1 MLINIL
7 IDSSL
12 LSTIIPL
19 VDVTPLPITESWSQL
34 DLNLTVLIVLVFYGI
49 FTLVQ
54 NIPNK
59 DKFNW
64 QSQIFSNLIP
74 SNTVS
79 SLILLWV
86 GIALWGMGYSHFQH
100 LKIKT
105 GLNLN
110 DWVLL
115 AIAITFLSNIYLQL
129 NQSEPHYTQALLM
142 SIPKGY
148 PLSSSSSIA
157 TLTHPITSEAKHSHS
172 GAEKPSQ
179 VSSSVD
185 LSHLILSSINQ
196 MSDPMLWV
204 ANSGKLLYGNQSA
217 CHFFGYDSAELE
229 SLTIHDI
236 TLDFPASM
244 WSLHWRTLQQCGSLK
259 IETRCRTKHQRP
271 LAVEMTINHLQ
282 IPGQKECQC
291 IIIRDISDHKQIER
305 ALRLRQG
312 ELRTLVNNIQGAVYR
327 STFETKRTMAFI
339 SDGIEAMIQCSA
351 RDLIHNRCCCFNSL
365 IHPIDRSL
373 VTQQIKTAIQTRKP
387 YSIEY
392 RLQRQDGSWRW
403 VYDQGQG
410 VFDSSGKLLW
420 LSGAIFDI
428 TENKKA
434 LGALRAS
441 EERLQLALSGSHQ
454 GLWDWYIRANEFYL
468 SPQWLLQLGYSIDDI
483 DSQPK
488 TWLKLV
494 HPADRHHLIQNIRQ
508 HLLGNTRLCHVEY
521 RMLSQCGEW
530 HWILNRS
537 KVVCRD
543 RQGRALRMIG
553 TVQDI
558 SDRKLAEVRERAKTQ
573 QLEQTLLQ
581 LKETQTQL
589 IQSEKLSS
597 LGQMVAGLAHE
608 INNPV
613 TFISG
618 NISFAQ
624 QYLDDLLH
632 LIQLYQQHHP
642 QPHPEI
648 FDWMDEIELEF
659 LMDDLPKLFTSMEVG
674 ASRIKD
680 IICSLRNF
688 SRLDEA
694 EMKQVDI
701 HEGIDNTLLILQH
714 RLYNFSAKVE
724 IQVIKEYGQLP
735 EVECYAGQLNQVFLN
750 LLSNAIDA
758 ILDYQKTTG
767 YNAQVEP
774 TILIQTAMI
783 KSDWIK
789 IEIIDNG
796 TGMTEE
802 VQQHLFE
809 PFFTTKPVGT
819 GTGLGLATSYQIIK
833 KHGGNLTCESVVGQG
848 AKFIIEIPQKTAI
861 DLNLEKAS

>member
-1 MLINIL
+1 M
-7 IDSSL
+7 SSARNP
-12 LSTIIPL
+12 SPSPGVATTISKKKHP
-19 VDVTPLPITESWSQL
+19 TSSPPS
-34 DLNLTVLIVLVFYGI
+34 
-49 FTLVQ
+49 Q
-54 NIPNK
+54 NIP
-59 DKFNW
+59 
-64 QSQIFSNLIP
+64 SP
-74 SNTVS
+74 
-79 SLILLWV
+79 
-86 GIALWGMGYSHFQH
+86 
-100 LKIKT
+100 
-105 GLNLN
+105 
-110 DWVLL
+110 
-115 AIAITFLSNIYLQL
+115 
-129 NQSEPHYTQALLM
+129 
-142 SIPKGY
+142 
-148 PLSSSSSIA
+148 
-157 TLTHPITSEAKHSHS
+157 
-172 GAEKPSQ
+172 
-179 VSSSVD
+179 D
-185 LSHLILSSINQ
+185 LSHLINSSIDQ
-196 MSDPMLWV
+196 MSDPMLWI

-217 CHFFGYDSAELE
+217 CRFFGYSSAELQ

-244 WSLHWRTLQQCGSLK
+244 WSSHWRTLQQCGSLK
-259 IETRCRTKHQRP
+259 IETRCCTKHQRP
-271 LAVEMTINHLQ
+271 LPVEMTISHLQ
-282 IPGQKECQC
+282 SPNFKECQC

-305 ALRLRQG
+305 SLRQRQG
-312 ELRTLVNNIQGAVYR
+312 ELRSLVNNIQGAVYR

-339 SDGIEAMIQCSA
+339 SDGIEAIIQCSA
-351 RDLIHNRCCCFNSL
+351 IDIIRNRCCCFQSL
-365 IHPIDRSL
+365 IHPIDRSI
-373 VTQQIKTAIQTRKP
+373 VTQQIKAAIKTRKP

-403 VYDQGQG
+403 VHDQGQG

-428 TENKKA
+428 TENKRA

-441 EERLQLALSGSHQ
+441 EERLQLALSGTNQ

-468 SPQWLLQLGYSIDDI
+468 SPQWPLQLGYTIDDI

-494 HPADRHHLIQNIRQ
+494 HPADRHHLIEKVRQ
-508 HLLGNTRLCHVEY
+508 HLQGQTRLCQVEY
-521 RMLSQCGEW
+521 RMLSQSGEW
-530 HWILNRS
+530 HWVLNRS
-537 KVVCRD
+537 KVVSRD
-543 RQGRALRMIG
+543 RQGQALRMIG

-558 SDRKLAEVRERAKTQ
+558 SDRKIAEVRERAKTQ
-573 QLEQTLLQ
+573 QLEQTLQQ
-581 LKETQTQL
+581 LKQTQTQL

-624 QYLDDLLH
+624 QYLDDLLY
-632 LIQLYQQHHP
+632 LIELYQQHHP
-642 QPHPEI
+642 QPHSEI
-648 FDWMDEIELEF
+648 LDWADEIELEF
-659 LMDDLPKLFTSMEVG
+659 IKADLPKLLTSMG
-674 ASRIKD
+674 AGADRIKN
-680 IICSLRNF
+680 IIHSLRNF

-735 EVECYAGQLNQVFLN
+735 EAECYAGQLNQVFLN

-767 YNAQVEP
+767 YEAQVEP
-774 TILIQTAMI
+774 TILIRTAII

-789 IEIIDNG
+789 IEMIDNG
-796 TGMTEE
+796 IGMAED

-809 PFFTTKPVGT
+809 PFFTTKPVGK
-819 GTGLGLATSYQIIK
+819 GTGLGLATSYQIVK
-833 KHGGNLTCESVVGQG
+833 KHGGHLTCESVVGQG
-848 AKFIIEIPQKTAI
+848 AKFIIEIPQKAAI
-861 DLNLEKAS
+861 DFNLEKAS